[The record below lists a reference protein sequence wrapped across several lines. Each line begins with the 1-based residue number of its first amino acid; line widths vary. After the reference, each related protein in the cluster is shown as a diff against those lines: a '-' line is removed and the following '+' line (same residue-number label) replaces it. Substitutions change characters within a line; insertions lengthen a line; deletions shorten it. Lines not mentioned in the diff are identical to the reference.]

1 MSYFYLKSYLLA
13 DSESSAYTALFYRVC
28 FYGVI
33 SKKHILVIWYF
44 MRHNLLDKWR
54 IINKPYVTLE
64 HKTSHKGQF
73 YVQFNFKGH

>member
-13 DSESSAYTALFYRVC
+13 DSESSAYTALFYRAC
-28 FYGVI
+28 FYEIVKKEI
-33 SKKHILVIWYF
+33 KKHILVIWNF

-54 IINKPYVTLE
+54 IINKPYVSLE

-73 YVQFNFKGH
+73 YEIEI